1 MTTTRIV
8 VAADNRSL
16 SLGLAGLDYDV
27 VDISPSQLTK
37 WGATEAADVLVV
49 GIDDAA
55 DAIDLVRQFDGVRPG
70 MPSLVVCGDP
80 RGWEAQPV
88 DGLNIEVLPLPVT
101 RPSLVAAI
109 QRLTTPVAER
119 SEPPSAPLEE
129 IADVAVVPATP
140 AVTKTPV
147 TEKTAPPARH
157 IVAARSTNALRER
170 LANTSHDRAPRSSAT
185 VDEELAQL
193 RARADVPR
201 SEASSTQETSAATAP
216 LVAASGVA
224 DVVRSLLARS
234 PELYDV
240 RDAARAVLE
249 ESAAKADVLAAVV
262 LLPDGDVW
270 RVCAAIGARPL
281 EWRYV
286 LEPDSWVVTTVVDGN
301 RGVIVEESD
310 IARQRLGGAPLAHHK
325 HLMIVP
331 IVGPRGVIVLARE
344 SEPFT
349 EAELTAIAQ
358 IAADAGRVL
367 SDGVAVRDLA
377 RALSDFRGLDD

>member
-1 MTTTRIV
+1 
-8 VAADNRSL
+8 
-16 SLGLAGLDYDV
+16 
-27 VDISPSQLTK
+27 
-37 WGATEAADVLVV
+37 
-49 GIDDAA
+49 
-55 DAIDLVRQFDGVRPG
+55 
-70 MPSLVVCGDP
+70 
-80 RGWEAQPV
+80 
-88 DGLNIEVLPLPVT
+88 
-101 RPSLVAAI
+101 
-109 QRLTTPVAER
+109 
-119 SEPPSAPLEE
+119 
-129 IADVAVVPATP
+129 
-140 AVTKTPV
+140 
-147 TEKTAPPARH
+147 
-157 IVAARSTNALRER
+157 
-170 LANTSHDRAPRSSAT
+170 
-185 VDEELAQL
+185 
-193 RARADVPR
+193 
-201 SEASSTQETSAATAP
+201 
-216 LVAASGVA
+216 
-224 DVVRSLLARS
+224 
-234 PELYDV
+234 
-240 RDAARAVLE
+240 VLE